1 MPELIP
7 LFPLQVVLFPKT
19 ALPLH
24 IFEPRYRE
32 MIGECLEQ
40 RKAFGVVL
48 AREKGFARG
57 GCSADIAEV
66 TKRYDD
72 GRLDIVTVGQRR
84 FDVLETDQERSFL
97 RGHVKFFED
106 DGAGPTA
113 EQRRRAAELQAELL
127 KLADQDP
134 VEMPLDD
141 PQLSFQ
147 LAGNVPLDLDF
158 KQALLEMRSEGER
171 LDALVKYYEAL
182 LPRLRRGI
190 TVRRKASGNGHAAH

>member
-1 MPELIP
+1 VPELIP

-32 MIGECLEQ
+32 MIGECVEQ

-48 AREKGFARG
+48 VREKGFARS
-57 GCSADIAEV
+57 GCTADIAEV

-84 FDVLETDQERSFL
+84 FEVLKTDEKRSFL
-97 RGHVKFFED
+97 RGNVKFFED
-106 DGAGPTA
+106 DGAGPTV
-113 EQRRRAAELQAELL
+113 EQRQRAAELQSELL
-127 KLADQDP
+127 KLADQEP

-158 KQALLEMRSEGER
+158 KQTLLEMRSESER
-171 LDALVKYYEAL
+171 LAALVKYYETL